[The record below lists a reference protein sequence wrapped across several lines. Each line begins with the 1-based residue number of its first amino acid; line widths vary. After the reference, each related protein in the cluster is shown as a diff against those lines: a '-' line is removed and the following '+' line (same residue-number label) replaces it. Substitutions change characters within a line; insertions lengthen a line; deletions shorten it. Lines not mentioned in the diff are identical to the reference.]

1 MKTKIIASAG
11 VGALLLTGI
20 ASADYQGIS
29 AELHAQSAFGDT
41 YRLYVDLDAGDRLD
55 AVYGSSDNN
64 LVLGSSAALY
74 ENNFGGNTSLN
85 INPALLAVFSSLAY
99 DSWVTIGSETDT
111 GNALSIQSVNFGSGG
126 NFADTANGSW
136 YVTPDDAQ
144 GEEVGGRVLIAQLTI
159 AGGGS
164 ADDLY
169 GNLNFQGKLAD
180 GTNWGAVDQWIPAP
194 GALALLGLAGIA
206 GRRRRRA

>member
-1 MKTKIIASAG
+1 MKTTIYASAG
-11 VGALLLTGI
+11 VGALLFAGF
-20 ASADYQGIS
+20 ASAGYQGIS

-41 YRLYVDLDAGDRLD
+41 YRLYVDLDSGDRLD

-64 LVLGSSAALY
+64 LTLGSTSELY
-74 ENNFGGNTSLN
+74 QNNFGGNTSLN

-99 DSWVTIGSETDT
+99 DSWVTIGAETDT
-111 GNALSIQSVNFGSGG
+111 GNALSIQSVNFGGDP
-126 NFADTANGSW
+126 FAQTDNGSW

-164 ADDLY
+164 VEDLY

-180 GTNWGAVDQWIPAP
+180 GSNWGAVDQWIPAP

-206 GRRRRRA
+206 GRRRRRG

>member
-20 ASADYQGIS
+20 ASADFQGIS

-55 AVYGSSDNN
+55 AVYGSSENN

>member
-55 AVYGSSDNN
+55 AVYGSSENN
-64 LVLGSSAALY
+64 LVLGSNAALY

-180 GTNWGAVDQWIPAP
+180 GSNWGAVDQWIPAP

>member
-1 MKTKIIASAG
+1 MKTTIYASAG
-11 VGALLLTGI
+11 VGALLFAGF
-20 ASADYQGIS
+20 ASAGYQGIS

-41 YRLYVDLDAGDRLD
+41 YRLYVDLDSGDRLD

-64 LVLGSSAALY
+64 LTLGSTSELY
-74 ENNFGGNTSLN
+74 NNNFGGNTSLN

-99 DSWVTIGSETDT
+99 DSWVTIGAETDT
-111 GNALSIQSVNFGSGG
+111 GNALSIQSVNFGGDP
-126 NFADTANGSW
+126 FAQTDNGSW

-164 ADDLY
+164 VEDLY

-180 GTNWGAVDQWIPAP
+180 GSNWGAVDQWIPAP

-206 GRRRRRA
+206 GRRRRRG